1 MTSLVLRPPA
11 KINLALSIGPRR
23 PDGFHD
29 VRTVMQ
35 SIGLSDRL
43 RLVLERGPF
52 RMTVRPAVV
61 PADRTNLVWRAAS
74 LLWRA
79 LGRRGEPDGVRVTL
93 DKSIPAEAGL
103 GGGSADAAAA
113 LAGLNTLWRGRL
125 PRRDL
130 LDLAAELGSDVPFFL
145 VGGTALALG
154 RGEDVFPLADA
165 QRLGLVLVKPSAG
178 VSTVEAYRWLDV
190 DRARRVGPPA
200 ATDANTLAL
209 GWATDP
215 FPVTNDLQAPVT
227 RRHPDVLAA
236 LRAVEAAGARAAV
249 MSGSGSTVFGVFS
262 ESAAPRAARKLTRT
276 GWDVIPTTTLSRR
289 EALRRMSLC

>member
-1 MTSLVLRPPA
+1 MTSIVLRPCA
-11 KINLALSIGPRR
+11 KINLTLHVGPRR
-23 PDGFHD
+23 ADGFHD

-35 SIGLSDRL
+35 SIALSDRL

-61 PADRTNLVWRAAS
+61 PADRTNLVWRAAV

-93 DKSIPAEAGL
+93 EKSIPSEAGL

-130 LDLAAELGSDVPFFL
+130 LDLGAELGSDVPFFL

-154 RGEDVFPLADA
+154 RGEDVYPLADA
-165 QRLGLVLVKPSAG
+165 RRLGLLLIKPSID
-178 VSTVEAYRWLDV
+178 VSTVQAYRWLDE
-190 DRARRVGPPA
+190 DRAKRAGAPA
-200 ATDANTLAL
+200 ASGQVVDL

-215 FPVTNDLQAPVT
+215 VVLSNDLQAPVS
-227 RRHPDVLAA
+227 RRHPAVPEAIAA
-236 LRAVEAAGARAAV
+236 LEGAGATAAV
-249 MSGSGSTVFGVFS
+249 MSGSGSSVFGVFP
-262 ESAAPRAARKLTRT
+262 ESGVPRAARRLARS
-276 GWDVIPTTTLSRR
+276 GWHVVATSTLSRR
-289 EALRRMSLC
+289 EALRRMTLC